1 MIFLQ
6 YGDKPGVVGVVGNI
20 LGKAGLN
27 IAGMQVARSDN
38 GKEALMAITVDSAVS
53 ADLVSSIAKESG
65 AELVRAV
72 GLVS

>member
-1 MIFLQ
+1 
-6 YGDKPGVVGVVGNI
+6 
-20 LGKAGLN
+20 
-27 IAGMQVARSDN
+27 MQVARSDN